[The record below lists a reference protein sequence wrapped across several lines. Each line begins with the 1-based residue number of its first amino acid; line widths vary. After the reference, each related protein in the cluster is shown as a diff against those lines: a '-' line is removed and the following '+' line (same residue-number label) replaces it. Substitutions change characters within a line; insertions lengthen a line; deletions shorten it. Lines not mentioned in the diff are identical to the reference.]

1 MAVAAPN
8 GDPIWTKSGRRSYP
22 KKVVRRTNDGDVR
35 YYDYND
41 PECPKDT
48 RIDNALWFVPENWNN
63 TIQSYREISGNPD
76 GLWPEI
82 KQPWW
87 TYSGYQTR
95 IDRFKRIAKETNKS
109 KYNKPWWSQYFW
121 RDLKYKLAENID
133 NNYLELQREERLKKA
148 KA

>member
-1 MAVAAPN
+1 METNAEGEEVEVKKKVMQDVKPLPISSGAYWDQTFRYTDQKEAFTQAVAAPN
-8 GDPIWTKSGRRSYP
+8 GKPIWSKSGWRSYP

-48 RIDNALWFVPENWNN
+48 RIDNAMWFLPVNWNN

-82 KQPWW
+82 K
-87 TYSGYQTR
+87 
-95 IDRFKRIAKETNKS
+95 
-109 KYNKPWWSQYFW
+109 
-121 RDLKYKLAENID
+121 
-133 NNYLELQREERLKKA
+133 
-148 KA
+148 